1 MASAQVK
8 IQDLKNGIN
17 ACGVCTHELQLTT
30 QQLQRD
36 YMSAGSGWK
45 DEQYKNLGQIVEDS
59 CTAILQPIPQLENCQ
74 KWLQELADL
83 VEKYETCCRFIKRRL
98 DKMAMNA
105 SVSAIQDMEKTLA
118 DTVRNLDTLSE
129 KISTNFRPSA
139 DWNDNQAVAY
149 NQVMQ
154 KIARLVK
161 SPTADLKKQQEKLKQ
176 LEELV
181 RSYQSHQFNG

>member
-17 ACGVCTHELQLTT
+17 ACGVCTHELQLTA

-59 CTAILQPIPQLENCQ
+59 CTAILQPIPQLESCQ
-74 KWLQELADL
+74 KWLQELAAL
-83 VEKYETCCRFIKRRL
+83 L
-98 DKMAMNA
+98 DIMAMNA

>member
-30 QQLQRD
+30 RQLQRD

-45 DEQYKNLGQIVEDS
+45 DEQYKNLGQIVDDS

-83 VEKYETCCRFIKRRL
+83 VEKYET
-98 DKMAMNA
+98 
-105 SVSAIQDMEKTLA
+105 
-118 DTVRNLDTLSE
+118 
-129 KISTNFRPSA
+129 
-139 DWNDNQAVAY
+139 
-149 NQVMQ
+149 
-154 KIARLVK
+154 
-161 SPTADLKKQQEKLKQ
+161 
-176 LEELV
+176 
-181 RSYQSHQFNG
+181 

>member
-17 ACGVCTHELQLTT
+17 ACGVCTHELQLTA

-74 KWLQELADL
+74 KWLQELAAL
-83 VEKYETCCRFIKRRL
+83 VEKYE
-98 DKMAMNA
+98 N
-105 SVSAIQDMEKTLA
+105 
-118 DTVRNLDTLSE
+118 
-129 KISTNFRPSA
+129 
-139 DWNDNQAVAY
+139 
-149 NQVMQ
+149 
-154 KIARLVK
+154 
-161 SPTADLKKQQEKLKQ
+161 
-176 LEELV
+176 
-181 RSYQSHQFNG
+181 